1 MLFQLLGRIWDI
13 LTDRKRLGGSISRAL
28 CALKE
33 GYFRDYIRGFVAYFD
48 RAMDSRT
55 WIRKYGVSTPA
66 ARRRLARAAK
76 RLALKPSFGILIDAA
91 GGTQAAYDLT
101 ASSIARQNYENFRMW
116 TAVENGGIAASGR
129 RISADATEPQ
139 RFLNLLDASD
149 CEYVIFL
156 AAGEWLA
163 EEALASFASAISKAS
178 WPDLVY
184 ADEDQYDPD
193 LTRHSPFLKP
203 AWSPAYGECVAYTGR
218 PAAWRASKLR
228 ELKIDVS
235 SGAAW
240 EADLVMRLSDEG
252 GKIENVRAILCHRPT
267 AHVFDDGP
275 WLAVARRRLGKKG
288 EVKLGKAPGC
298 LEVRRAVEGQPLIS
312 IIVPTAG
319 RSHIVR
325 GRVTDVLVNCIRS
338 ISSSST
344 YRNFELIVV
353 DNADLSATSLAAL
366 AEFPIRFIHYRGPI
380 NIADKMN
387 LGAVP
392 ATGSY
397 LLFLN
402 DDIEIVAPD
411 WLEAMLTQAQQPNVG
426 VVGAKLLFENG
437 IIQHAGVVFYAGMP
451 SHVCYGTDGN
461 DPGYFSSLIAP
472 RDYLA
477 VTGACMMTSAALFR
491 RLKGFDAA
499 LPVNFN
505 DVDYCLKAITNGYRT
520 VFTPNALLLH
530 FESVSRD
537 RSAVAT
543 EWALF
548 RRRWERTIRY
558 DPYYPRAMA
567 SHISNYQ
574 LFRRP

>member
-1 MLFQLLGRIWDI
+1 MLFQLLGRVWEI
-13 LTDRKRLGGSISRAL
+13 LTDRKRLVAGISRAL
-28 CALKE
+28 RAVRE
-33 GYFRDYIRGFVAYFD
+33 GHFREFIEGRVAYFD
-48 RAMDSRT
+48 RPMDSRT
-55 WIRKYGVSTPA
+55 WIRKYGVSIPA
-66 ARRRLARAAK
+66 ARRRLARATK
-76 RLALKPSFGILIDAA
+76 RLPLKPSFGILVDATC
-91 GGTQAAYDLT
+91 GTQAAYDLT
-101 ASSIARQNYENFRMW
+101 DSSIVRQNYDNFRMW
-116 TAVENGGIAASGR
+116 TAVEDGGIAALGCQ
-129 RISADATEPQ
+129 ISAGSTEPQ
-139 RFLNLLDASD
+139 RSLDLLDACDSD
-149 CEYVIFL
+149 YVLFL
-156 AAGEWLA
+156 SAGEWLA
-163 EEALASFASAISKAS
+163 EETLASFALAISKAS

-203 AWSPAYGECVAYTGR
+203 AWSPAYGECVPYTGR

-240 EADLVMRLSDEG
+240 EADLVMRLSDKG
-252 GKIENVRAILCHRPT
+252 GKIENVRGVLCHRPT
-267 AHVFDDGP
+267 KHAFDDGP
-275 WLAVARRRLGKKG
+275 WLAVVRRRLGKKG
-288 EVKLGKAPGC
+288 EAKLGKAPGC

-319 RSHIVR
+319 RNHIVR

-338 ISSSST
+338 IWSSST
-344 YRNFELIVV
+344 YRNFELIIV
-353 DNADLSATSLAAL
+353 DNADLSDATLGAL

-380 NIADKMN
+380 NIAEKMN

-402 DDIEIVAPD
+402 DDIEILAPD
-411 WLEAMLTQAQQPNVG
+411 WLEAMLTQAQQSQVG

-437 IIQHAGVVFYAGMP
+437 TIQHAGVVFYAGMP
-451 SHVCYGTDGN
+451 CHVCAGTDGN
-461 DPGYFSSLIAP
+461 DPGYFASLIAP

-491 RLKGFDAA
+491 QLKGFDAG

-520 VFTPNALLLH
+520 VFTPNALLMH

-537 RSAVAT
+537 RNAVAT
-543 EWALF
+543 EWAPF
-548 RRRWERTIRY
+548 RRRWEQTIRN
-558 DPYYPRAMA
+558 DPYYPRALG
-567 SHISNYQ
+567 SHMCNYK
-574 LFRRP
+574 LIRGP